1 MCDIV
6 INIKV
11 LKDFFSTIILF
22 SSPSLKRH
30 VQPLNGL

>member
-22 SSPSLKRH
+22 SSPSLKIH